1 MKKVIIAMLLVVL
14 AAGVIPAFAKRSDN
28 VEVQINKQVTAA
40 SGLKIAFVELVE
52 DSRCPTDVDCV
63 WAGNA
68 KIKVKVTKGG
78 RSKILDLEMVT
89 NGVAPSFG
97 GYRLKL
103 KDLTPKLRSNVRINR
118 NAYVATIEVTKVK

>member
-1 MKKVIIAMLLVVL
+1 MKKVIIGMLFVVL
-14 AAGVIPAFAKRSDN
+14 ALGAIPAFAKRSDN

-97 GYRLKL
+97 GFRLKL

>member
-1 MKKVIIAMLLVVL
+1 MKKVITGLLFLVL
-14 AAGVIPAFAKRSDN
+14 AAGAMPAFAKRADD

-40 SGLKIAFVELVE
+40 GGLKIAFVELVE

-68 KIKVKVTKGG
+68 KIKVRVTKNG
-78 RSKILDLEMVT
+78 RSKLLLLEMVT
-89 NGVAPSFG
+89 KGMAPNFG
-97 GYRLKL
+97 NYRLKL